1 MLRHRRR
8 PRLTRRTA
16 SIARVSRLVR
26 VIAGAE
32 EVAVM
37 ALRAIRGATQLDSD
51 DRDHLLVSVEELI
64 GEIFT
69 QNDVDTDRLVSMIF
83 TATPDL
89 HSEFPALAARQL
101 GIGDVPL
108 LCAQEID
115 VEGAMPRV
123 IRVMLH
129 LESDAPRSEIRHVYL
144 RGAAALRRD
153 LAQ

>member
-1 MLRHRRR
+1 
-8 PRLTRRTA
+8 
-16 SIARVSRLVR
+16 
-26 VIAGAE
+26 
-32 EVAVM
+32 VAV
-37 ALRAIRGATQLDSD
+37 RAIRGAIQLDAD
-51 DRDHLLVSVEELI
+51 ERDHLLASVDELI
-64 GEIFT
+64 RALLEAN
-69 QNDVDTDRLVSMIF
+69 QVDTDDLVSMIL

-115 VEGAMPRV
+115 VVGALPRV
-123 IRVMLH
+123 IRVMMHVETDL
-129 LESDAPRSEIRHVYL
+129 PRSGIRHVYL

>member
-1 MLRHRRR
+1 
-8 PRLTRRTA
+8 
-16 SIARVSRLVR
+16 
-26 VIAGAE
+26 
-32 EVAVM
+32 M
-37 ALRAIRGATQLDSD
+37 AMRAIRGATQLDSD

-64 GEIFT
+64 REIFS
-69 QNDVDTDRLVSMIF
+69 QNDVDTDALVSMIL

-115 VEGAMPRV
+115 VNGAMPRV
-123 IRVMLH
+123 IRVMVH
-129 LESDAPRSEIRHVYL
+129 IESDVPRSEIRHVYL